1 MTKDVVRQ
9 QPQQGTVVPFGDQ
22 NYFQIYGEATRQTAI
37 VGKLLK
43 FSKGDWTAGEA
54 NEPIENGSQFIAN
67 MDELLVG
74 WVRWSNL
81 KPTDHVMGKV
91 SVGYQPPRRN
101 ELGDTDQD
109 QWDVGEDGQARDPW
123 QFTNYLLL
131 QDADGE
137 LYTFTTSSTGG
148 RNAIGD
154 LCIKYGKQMRQRPQ
168 EYPIIELG
176 VGSYMHSNKAFG
188 RIKYPTLAIVGWA
201 PKGDFAD
208 VAEVDRSGETEEEQQ
223 PEVTQAAATQAAAQT
238 AARPSRAAP
247 AKAPPAAAAKAPAKP
262 APKAKG
268 KTRF

>member
-1 MTKDVVRQ
+1 MTNEVKKQ
-9 QPQQGTVVPFGDQ
+9 QPGTVVPFSDQ
-22 NYFQIYGEATRQTAI
+22 NFFQIYGEATRQTAI

-43 FSKGDWTAGEA
+43 FSKGDWMAGES

-74 WVRWSNL
+74 WVRWSNN

-91 SVGYQPPRRN
+91 AVGYQPPRRN

-109 QWDVGEDGQARDPW
+109 AWDVGEDGQARDPW

-131 QDADGE
+131 QDGSGD

-154 LCIKYGKQMRQRPQ
+154 LCIKYGKQMRQHTN

-188 RIKYPTLAIVGWA
+188 RIKYPTLTIAGWA
-201 PKGDFAD
+201 PKDDFAD
-208 VAEVDRSGETEEEQQ
+208 VASVDRSGEVEDEEE
-223 PEVTQAAATQAAAQT
+223 TQEAQAGP
-238 AARPSRAAP
+238 PSKPAP
-247 AKAPPAAAAKAPAKP
+247 AKAPPAKTPAKP